1 MTVRCNELRVDR
13 DKMETQDDRAA
24 KHIRSVLNL
33 TYAEVE
39 NYLNSYREDD
49 YQVPPAAFTYLV
61 TELKKI
67 YIYIYIEYNKAGR
80 HR

>member
-1 MTVRCNELRVDR
+1 MTFRCNGLRVDR
-13 DKMETQDDRAA
+13 DKLETKEDRAA

-49 YQVPPAAFTYLV
+49 YKVRLSSFREQSVVFGCRSFHSVLILGSIHKV
-61 TELKKI
+61 
-67 YIYIYIEYNKAGR
+67 
-80 HR
+80 